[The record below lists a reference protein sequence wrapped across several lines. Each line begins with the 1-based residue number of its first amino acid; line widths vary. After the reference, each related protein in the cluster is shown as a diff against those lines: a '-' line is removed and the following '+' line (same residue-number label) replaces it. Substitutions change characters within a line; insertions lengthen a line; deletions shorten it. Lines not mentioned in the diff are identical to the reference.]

1 MKNNISDNPAANA
14 MASILVSGKI
24 AVIQANWHAE
34 IVTQAT
40 TAFIDDLTMS
50 GISKDNIDVFDV
62 PGSLEIPLQAKKLFE
77 TERYDLIMAAGL
89 IVDGGIYRHDFV
101 AKTVLDSMMQV
112 QLDFGIPVLSVVLTP
127 HHFQETDAHI
137 GFFKDH
143 FVIKGKEAAEAA
155 KMMLGN
161 MAALADVRLAS

>member
-1 MKNNISDNPAANA
+1 MKNKTNNLPAT
-14 MASILVSGKI
+14 SIATSIPLTGRI
-24 AVIQANWHAE
+24 AVIQANWHSE

-40 TAFIDDLTMS
+40 RSFITELGAS
-50 GISKDNIDVFDV
+50 GVSEDKVDIFDV
-62 PGSLEIPLQAKKLFE
+62 PGSLEIPLQAKKLLE
-77 TERYDLIMAAGL
+77 TGRYDLIMATGL

-137 GFFKDH
+137 AFFKDH
-143 FVIKGKEAAEAA
+143 FVVKGREAAEAA

-161 MAALADVRLAS
+161 MAAFSDMKLAS